1 MQHRVE
7 RVSGLLIRELSNII
21 KSEVK
26 DPRISEFVTI
36 TDAKVSKDLQSARI
50 YFSVVG
56 DRNKEESTKIAL
68 NDAANFIRVK
78 LKPRLTMR
86 YIPTLKFFLDES
98 FDNAERI
105 YGILKK
111 IEDEKKKLPSDC
123 PAPEDNQ
130 AENSRPEDKTEV
142 QTKNEAEAETIE
154 KKESDK

>member
-1 MQHRVE
+1 MEHRVE
-7 RVSGLLIRELSNII
+7 RVSALLTRELSNII
-21 KSEVK
+21 KHEVK

-36 TDAKVSKDLQSARI
+36 TEVKVSKDLQTARV

-56 DRNKEESTKIAL
+56 DRTREQATGKAL
-68 NDAANFIRVK
+68 NEAANFIRVK
-78 LKPRLTMR
+78 LKPRITMR

-111 IEDEKKKLPSDC
+111 IEDEKIEKGGGPEV
-123 PAPEDNQ
+123 PAGPDGED
-130 AENSRPEDKTEV
+130 
-142 QTKNEAEAETIE
+142 E